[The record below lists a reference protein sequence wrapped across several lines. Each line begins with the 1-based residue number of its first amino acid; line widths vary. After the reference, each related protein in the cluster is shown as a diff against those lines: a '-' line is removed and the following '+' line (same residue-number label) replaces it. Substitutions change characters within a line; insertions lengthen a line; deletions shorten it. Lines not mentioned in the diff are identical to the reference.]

1 MEENTSRSRSAGL
14 NNRESIA
21 HAGWA
26 ERLAPALLVL
36 AGLAAWELAARAGWI
51 STLFFPAPSSIAGT
65 LAAWIVSGELAVNLG
80 ATLYRF
86 GAGLAA
92 GGAAGFAFGLVL
104 GLSGRLRRILD
115 PLVSGLYSLP
125 KLALFPLFLIFFGLG
140 DSSRIVLI
148 ALAAFFPMLINTMG
162 GVQQINPDYLE
173 IARSYGTSRGLL
185 LRRVVFPGSLPSVLS
200 GLRLAVGTSLMIT
213 VAVELINARTGLGA
227 VIWMAWQTLRTEVL
241 YVALLATA
249 TLGITSHVLLEF
261 LSRRLIPWQMERGK
275 ELPTKAI
282 LEI

>member
-1 MEENTSRSRSAGL
+1 MEPRRGFIERWASGL
-14 NNRESIA
+14 LIA
-21 HAGWA
+21 
-26 ERLAPALLVL
+26 

-51 STLFFPAPSSIAGT
+51 SALFFPAPSSIAGT
-65 LAAWIVSGELAVNLG
+65 LAAWIVSGELAVNLA
-80 ATLYRF
+80 ATLSRF

-92 GGAAGFAFGLVL
+92 GGAAGFACGLAL
-104 GLSGRLRRILD
+104 GLSSRLRRILD

-125 KLALFPLFLIFFGLG
+125 KLALFPLFMIIFGLG

-162 GVQQINPDYLE
+162 GVQQINPVYFE
-173 IARSYGTSRGLL
+173 VARSHGTSRWLL

-200 GLRLAVGTSLMIT
+200 GVRLAVGTSLMIT
-213 VAVELINARTGLGA
+213 IAVELINARTGLGA
-227 VIWMAWQTLRTEVL
+227 VIWTAWQTLRTETL

-249 TLGITSHVLLEF
+249 GLGIAGHMLLEF
-261 LSRRLIPWQMERGK
+261 LSRRLIPWQMEQGK
-275 ELPTKAI
+275 EVPTKTI